1 MNVYVVV
8 RRDMSSASNLEE
20 VVGVFTSER
29 LGHIDIGVEVLED
42 GNDRYQYFLTEHNL
56 VTEEKE

>member
-8 RRDMSSASNLEE
+8 RRDMSSTDHPEE
-20 VVGVFTSER
+20 VMGVFTSER

-42 GNDRYQYFLTEHNL
+42 GTDRYQYFLTEHNL
-56 VTEEKE
+56 MTEEKE